1 MLISR
6 RRALSD
12 DERTIWS
19 HAMRDVVPLRGGEA
33 PPPPQP
39 SPTRGEGVDAA
50 QSIDPQ
56 PTNPPPPSRGR
67 VGAGGAPGSSSID
80 KSTLTKIK
88 RGDMP
93 IDGRLDLHG
102 LTQARAHA
110 ALDRFADQAVARG
123 ARTLLVITG
132 KGVGGDGV
140 LRQMM
145 PRWLVAGP
153 HATRVL
159 RVEPAH
165 AKHGGSGAWY
175 VYLRRRRDS

>member
-1 MLISR
+1 M
-6 RRALSD
+6 
-12 DERTIWS
+12 
-19 HAMRDVVPLRGGEA
+19 
-33 PPPPQP
+33 
-39 SPTRGEGVDAA
+39 
-50 QSIDPQ
+50 
-56 PTNPPPPSRGR
+56 
-67 VGAGGAPGSSSID
+67 PGSNAID

-102 LTQARAHA
+102 LTQARAHR
-110 ALDRFADQAVARG
+110 ALDHFIDQAVGRS

-145 PRWLVAGP
+145 PRWLADGA
-153 HATRVL
+153 HTTRVL

-175 VYLRRRRDS
+175 VYLRRRRVS

>member
-1 MLISR
+1 M
-6 RRALSD
+6 
-12 DERTIWS
+12 
-19 HAMRDVVPLRGGEA
+19 
-33 PPPPQP
+33 
-39 SPTRGEGVDAA
+39 
-50 QSIDPQ
+50 
-56 PTNPPPPSRGR
+56 
-67 VGAGGAPGSSSID
+67 PGSNAID

-102 LTQARAHA
+102 LTQARAHR
-110 ALDRFADQAVARG
+110 ALDHFIDQAVGRS

-145 PRWLVAGP
+145 PRWLAEGP
-153 HATRVL
+153 HTTRVL

-165 AKHGGSGAWY
+165 VKHGGSGAWY